1 MMSFKFII
9 SFVLFILGS
18 LGQPLWAATV
28 NVVFPTEN
36 TVTAERIILGQ
47 VASVVAAS
55 PAGENLAETIKK
67 IDLGPA
73 PPVGQ
78 NLVLRQG
85 QLEQRIL
92 ASKINMAD
100 ASFEIPAEVT
110 FSSSSQ
116 IINEKTLEKI
126 VLEYLAQNEPYQSG
140 HFELLSLSTAGKVN
154 LPPGQLTYRFVP
166 QNSSNPTY
174 LSGYVYFN
182 IDGKD
187 VSRVRLT
194 AQVDLSVTALVAAR
208 ALPRGHV
215 IADVDVSLTQVP
227 YAQGKGALTDPEVAV
242 GSTSRTNILQGEAI
256 KDRHLTK
263 SIMVRRGDTVTII
276 AQNGPLRVSAS
287 GVSKQDGA
295 LGDTI
300 SVINQDSKKTVA
312 GKVIA
317 PGQVEIIF

>member
-1 MMSFKFII
+1 MTSFKVFI
-9 SFVLFILGS
+9 FFCFFILGS
-18 LGQPLWAATV
+18 FGQSLWAATV

-36 TVTAERIILGQ
+36 TVTSDRIILGQ

-55 PAGENLAETIKK
+55 PAGDNLAENIKK

-73 PPVGQ
+73 PAVGQ

-110 FSSSSQ
+110 FSTSSQ
-116 IINEKTLEKI
+116 IINEKTFEKI

-174 LSGYVYFN
+174 LSGYIYFN
-182 IDGKD
+182 VDGKD
-187 VSRVRLT
+187 VARVRLT
-194 AQVDLSVTALVAAR
+194 AQIDLSVTALVATR

-215 IADVDVSLTQVP
+215 IADVDLSLTQVP
-227 YAQGKGALTDPEVAV
+227 YAQGKGSLTNQDLAI
-242 GSTSRTNILQGEAI
+242 GSTTRTNILQGEAI

-263 SIMVRRGDTVTII
+263 SVMVRRGDTVTII
-276 AQNGPLRVSAS
+276 AQSGPLRVSAT

-295 LGDTI
+295 LGDTV

-312 GKVIA
+312 GKVIG